1 MNDLVIRGATLV
13 HPDRPPVRAD
23 VLARGG
29 KIEAII
35 EAGAAAPEGIP
46 TLDCTGLHVFPGCI
60 DAHVHFGMGEKITE
74 YSTETV
80 YAAQGGMST
89 ILGYFLNNEAYA
101 DVYKRE
107 QAYAQARCHV
117 DYGFHFSTANELHIA
132 ELDRYIEDYGV
143 TSFKYFMNFK
153 GEEGR
158 YLGLDGTDDGFFFD
172 LLARSAEVG
181 RPMMVCHTE
190 NIEIVNRLRQR
201 VQAEGGQT
209 LKDWA
214 RCKPAVTEAEPA
226 IRAMFLAEKLGA
238 RVYFPHLSTRMA
250 IEEVRAWRKRYPEVY
265 IETCPHYLTHT
276 EDSDLSGMGKANPPF
291 HTSDDADALWDAIA
305 DGTIDVVA
313 SDHVARKR
321 ATKDRS
327 LWLASQ
333 GFPGTATILP
343 VLLSEGHHKRG
354 LALQRIC
361 HVLTAGPARVF
372 DLAPVKGAIAPG
384 ADADF
389 TVVDLNRERLVRWE
403 DFGSYSDYS
412 LYEGWTLKGWPI
424 RTIVRGVTVMDEGRV
439 VGPAGHGQYLRR
451 RLGQPPLATQ
461 PSV

>member
-13 HPDRPPVRAD
+13 HPDRAPERGDVLVRAG
-23 VLARGG
+23 R
-29 KIEAII
+29 IEALL
-35 EAGAAAPEGIP
+35 APGASAPEGIP
-46 TLDCTGLHVFPGCI
+46 TLDLSGLHVMPGCI

-101 DVYKRE
+101 DVYRRE
-107 QAYAQARCHV
+107 QAYAQERCLV

-132 ELDRYIEDYGV
+132 ELDRYIQGYGV

-158 YLGLDGTDDGFFFD
+158 YLGLDGTDDGFFHD
-172 LLARSAEVG
+172 LLARSAAVG

-201 VQAEGGQT
+201 IQAEGGST
-209 LKDWA
+209 LVDWA
-214 RCKPAVTEAEPA
+214 RCKPAITEAEPA

-250 IEEVRAWRKRYPEVY
+250 VDEVRLWRKRYPEVY

-276 EDSDLSGMGKANPPF
+276 EDSDLAGMGKANPPF
-291 HTSDDADALWDAIA
+291 HAQDDVDALWEAIA

-321 ATKDRS
+321 ATKERS

-343 VLLSEGHHKRG
+343 VLLSEGYHKRG
-354 LALQRIC
+354 LSLQRIC
-361 HVLTAGPARVF
+361 AVLTSGPARVF
-372 DLAPVKGAIAPG
+372 DLSPVKGRLAPG

-389 TVVDLNRERLVRWE
+389 TVVDLNRERVVRWE
-403 DFGSYSDYS
+403 ELGSYSDYS
-412 LYEGWTLKGWPI
+412 LYDGWSFKGWPV
-424 RTIVRGVTVMDEGRV
+424 RTIVRGVTVMQDGQIT
-439 VGPAGHGQYLRR
+439 GPAGHGQYIWRR
-451 RLGQPPLATQ
+451 IGEAPTLGRIA
-461 PSV
+461 